1 MHDASHFNA
10 QALTDKQLRELA
22 NFIDSQAL
30 ALGFSQIGVSDL
42 DLSEAQPRL
51 LAWLAEGYQ
60 GDMHYLQRHAALKAK
75 PDLLVPGVI
84 RSISVRLDYLP
95 IKLKAQA
102 NQEERLGAANT
113 FISHEKSKLL
123 KPGEAVVSVY
133 ARGRDYH
140 KLMRHKLQLLAE
152 SISARIGPF
161 GFRVFTDS
169 APVMEVELARKAGLG
184 WRGKNTL
191 LLNQSAGSF
200 FFLGEILV
208 DVPLPLSYFTSAS
221 CGICQECM
229 DICPTKAII
238 APYVLDAR
246 RCISYLT
253 IEHQGA
259 IPKELRRLMGNR
271 IYGCDDCQTFC
282 PWNKYAQSSTEPD
295 FAPRNGLESATLLT
309 LWAWS
314 EEDFL
319 TKLQGSAIRR
329 IGYSRWLRNLAVALG
344 NALNATSDK
353 TIAQALEMRI
363 DYPDE
368 MVREHVMWAL
378 EQGPMTHK

>member
-60 GDMHYLQRHAALKAK
+60 GDMHYLQRHATLKAK
-75 PDLLVPGVI
+75 PSLLVPGVI
-84 RSISVRLDYLP
+84 RSISVRMDYLP
-95 IKLKAQA
+95 IKLIAEA
-102 NQEERLGAANT
+102 NQEERLRAANT
-113 FISHEKSKLL
+113 LITHEKSKLL
-123 KPGEAVVSVY
+123 KPDEAVVSVY

-152 SISARIGPF
+152 SISSRIGPF

-208 DVPLPLSYFTSAS
+208 DVPLLLSDITSAN
-221 CGICQECM
+221 CGICQECIN
-229 DICPTKAII
+229 ICPTKAIL

-259 IPKELRRLMGNR
+259 IPEELRSLMGNR

-295 FAPRNGLESATLLT
+295 FAPRNGLESASLLS

-344 NALNATSDK
+344 NALRTTGDQAV
-353 TIAQALEMRI
+353 AQALEIRR
-363 DYPDE
+363 DHPDE
-368 MVREHVMWAL
+368 IVREHVIWAL
-378 EQGPMTHK
+378 EQRALANK

>member
-1 MHDASHFNA
+1 
-10 QALTDKQLRELA
+10 
-22 NFIDSQAL
+22 
-30 ALGFSQIGVSDL
+30 
-42 DLSEAQPRL
+42 
-51 LAWLAEGYQ
+51 
-60 GDMHYLQRHAALKAK
+60 
-75 PDLLVPGVI
+75 
-84 RSISVRLDYLP
+84 
-95 IKLKAQA
+95 
-102 NQEERLGAANT
+102 
-113 FISHEKSKLL
+113 
-123 KPGEAVVSVY
+123 
-133 ARGRDYH
+133 
-140 KLMRHKLQLLAE
+140 
-152 SISARIGPF
+152 
-161 GFRVFTDS
+161 
-169 APVMEVELARKAGLG
+169 MEVELARKAGLG

-208 DVPLPLSYFTSAS
+208 DVPLPLSYSTSAN
-221 CGICQECM
+221 CGICQECI

-259 IPKELRRLMGNR
+259 IPTELRSLMGNR

-295 FAPRNGLESATLLT
+295 FAPRNGLESASLLA

-314 EEDFL
+314 EDDFL